1 MCKQP
6 EEMTAAELGML
17 YPILLSKHEPAWQQ
31 RYQEEQE
38 RLAHALGGQ
47 IVRIHHIGST
57 SVPGLLAKPTIDILL
72 EVRTDVDCNALVDTI
87 KNLGYRFSP
96 QPKNPA
102 PHMMFMKGY
111 TPHGFEGQA
120 FHLHVRYPGDWD
132 ELYFRDYLCTH
143 PEAARDYEE
152 LKLLLKRRHE
162 HDREAYTNGKT
173 EFIQYFTR
181 LARELY
187 GGRYAVRPL
196 HARV

>member
-17 YPILLSKHEPAWQQ
+17 FPILLAKHDPAWQG
-31 RYQEEQE
+31 RYQEEAD
-38 RLAHALGGQ
+38 RLATALGSR

-72 EVRTDVDCNALVDTI
+72 EVCTDADCGTLIDTVR
-87 KNLGYRFSP
+87 NLGYRYSP
-96 QPKNPA
+96 QPENPA

-120 FHLHVRYPGDWD
+120 YHLHVRYPGD
-132 ELYFRDYLCTH
+132 
-143 PEAARDYEE
+143 
-152 LKLLLKRRHE
+152 
-162 HDREAYTNGKT
+162 AYTSGKT
-173 EFIQYFTR
+173 EFVQYFTR

-187 GGRYAVRPL
+187 GGRYAVQPL